1 MAVVLAESPLSVAPS
16 GTGRFEIGYVTEDG
30 AEHRG
35 RLDEA
40 WLVPL
45 ERALPVRRFGARKG
59 QRASEW
65 VVVVGHDR

>member
-1 MAVVLAESPLSVAPS
+1 VA
-16 GTGRFEIGYVTEDG
+16 TGRLEVGYVTEDG
-30 AEHRG
+30 AEHRV

-45 ERALPVRRFGARKG
+45 EWALPVRRFGGPEGVA
-59 QRASEW
+59 ASER